1 MAELDEND
9 EIFDLKQLSYE
20 TDTQFDYRSK
30 IYNKVLEDT
39 KSKKKAQIITN
50 IWINIL
56 SLHCSYSD
64 EVMKQIVKYK
74 PEYNLYDVKI
84 K

>member
-20 TDTQFDYRSK
+20 TDTQFEYRSQ

-39 KSKKKAQIITN
+39 KSKKKLKLLQI
-50 IWINIL
+50 
-56 SLHCSYSD
+56 YG
-64 EVMKQIVKYK
+64 
-74 PEYNLYDVKI
+74 
-84 K
+84 